1 MNCMLALNREI
12 WDGELCSLK
21 ALVNRVARGGKGINF
36 KHIRSANA
44 GTCFQPPCPNKQRA
58 PTIQSSLEVW
68 HLKSIYF
75 DCRKVRIITVS
86 VHLRLRKSCPEH
98 RRHATDPVQ
107 SNVRYLVCIGYVS
120 CGNTSKPT
128 HSNNFGNTQVTP
140 SSYVETSTSN
150 HRRVKPSPTSFS
162 CSL

>member
-44 GTCFQPPCPNKQRA
+44 GTCFQPPCPTDKQRA
-58 PTIQSSLEVW
+58 PTIQSSLEEVW
-68 HLKSIYF
+68 HLKAIYF

-86 VHLRLRKSCPEH
+86 VHLRIRKSCPEH
-98 RRHATDPVQ
+98 RRHATDPV
-107 SNVRYLVCIGYVS
+107 
-120 CGNTSKPT
+120 
-128 HSNNFGNTQVTP
+128 HSNMCVI
-140 SSYVETSTSN
+140 SYALGMLRVATRLNPRILTTLEI
-150 HRRVKPSPTSFS
+150 RR
-162 CSL
+162 

>member
-21 ALVNRVARGGKGINF
+21 ALVNWVARGGKGINF
-36 KHIRSANA
+36 KDIWSANA

-86 VHLRLRKSCPEH
+86 VHLRIRKSCPEH
-98 RRHATDPVQ
+98 RRHATDLVQ
-107 SNVRYLVCIGYVS
+107 SNMCVI
-120 CGNTSKPT
+120 
-128 HSNNFGNTQVTP
+128 
-140 SSYVETSTSN
+140 SYALGMLRAATRLNPRILTTLEI
-150 HRRVKPSPTSFS
+150 HR
-162 CSL
+162 